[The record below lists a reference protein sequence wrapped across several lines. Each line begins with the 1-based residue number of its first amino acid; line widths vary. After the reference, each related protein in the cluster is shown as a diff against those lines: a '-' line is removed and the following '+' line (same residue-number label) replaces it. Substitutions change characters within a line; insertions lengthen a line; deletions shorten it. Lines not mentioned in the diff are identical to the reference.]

1 MRYNPDGAF
10 YQFMTGAASFIGLN
24 VLFLITCLPV
34 FTIGTAL
41 ASLYT
46 VTMQEAR
53 GDTSYIFSDY
63 LKAFKKNFFQSTAA
77 FLLHLVLSLILLY
90 NIVFWG
96 AQHTITGN
104 ILLVLMALLGMILIL
119 SFLYTYPLIARFSN
133 TLRQTLKNS
142 VLLALMNMR
151 QTLILIVLQATF
163 LGFCLAVS
171 QAKIFMLLI
180 GFAILAYFNSRIM
193 VKVFTPYESSEA

>member
-1 MRYNPDGAF
+1 
-10 YQFMTGAASFIGLN
+10 
-24 VLFLITCLPV
+24 
-34 FTIGTAL
+34 
-41 ASLYT
+41 
-46 VTMQEAR
+46 
-53 GDTSYIFSDY
+53 
-63 LKAFKKNFFQSTAA
+63 
-77 FLLHLVLSLILLY
+77 
-90 NIVFWG
+90 
-96 AQHTITGN
+96 
-104 ILLVLMALLGMILIL
+104 MALLGMILIL

-133 TLRQTLKNS
+133 TLKQTLKNS